1 VTRDP
6 NPRPAT
12 AGQHAG
18 RSESEAEREE
28 KIAQLFQR
36 RSKLSAEEAALL
48 NEPDVFR
55 RIVAAHHKQIWDL
68 LRKRRLERYDAEE
81 IYQDVFVALYNH
93 ILEHG
98 FPKNSP
104 GLVNEIV
111 WWKVLSYV
119 ADKNRVPPTEPLP
132 SSGSERASAPD
143 LDRILDLRTLSQ
155 QTFPRLSPEHQEVVK
170 KVILNGLS
178 HTAAA
183 KELGLTEGSLKARL
197 LAARRALYALSE
209 AILPPSQRGPA

>member
-6 NPRPAT
+6 NQRPAT
-12 AGQHAG
+12 AGQHAS
-18 RSESEAEREE
+18 RSEAERQE
-28 KIAQLFQR
+28 KITQLFKR
-36 RSKLSAEEAALL
+36 DSKLSPEEAALL
-48 NEPDVFR
+48 NERSVFR
-55 RIVAAHHKQIWDL
+55 KIVAEHHTQIWNL
-68 LRKRRLERYDAEE
+68 LRRRRLERHDAEE
-81 IYQDVFVALYNH
+81 IYQDVFIALRNH

-98 FPKNSP
+98 FPKSSP

-111 WWKVLSYV
+111 GWKVLSHV
-119 ADKNRVPPTEPLP
+119 ADKNRVPPMDPLP

-143 LDRILDLRTLSQ
+143 LDRLIDLRTFSQ
-155 QTFPRLSPEHQEVVK
+155 QTLPKLSPEHQEVVE

-209 AILPPSQRGPA
+209 ALLPPSQRGPA